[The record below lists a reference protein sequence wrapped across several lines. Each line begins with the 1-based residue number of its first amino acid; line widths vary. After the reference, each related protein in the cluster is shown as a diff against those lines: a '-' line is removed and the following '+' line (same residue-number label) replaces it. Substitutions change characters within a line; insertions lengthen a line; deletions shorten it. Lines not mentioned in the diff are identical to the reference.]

1 MPVYLSGMRIIR
13 AAFIFALSVQVFASP
28 AAAQIPDNVATLE
41 VRPGWRQSNGT
52 HMAALDIDLAD
63 GWKTYWRSP
72 GDGGI
77 PPRLMLEPN
86 PNIRSVRIAWPIPT
100 VFFQNGLRSIGYTDG
115 VVLPL
120 AVSTLDSSAPVM
132 LRGRIEI
139 GVCEDI
145 CIPVTFPIDIE
156 LPATGK
162 NDPAIRAALSDRPI
176 RASDAGVRS
185 ARCSVTPIADG
196 LRVSAEVE
204 MPQLAATEA
213 TVLELTGQQV
223 WISEAETERSG
234 MRLVATAEMVPPDGQ
249 PFALDRSAVR
259 ITVIGDGRAVDIRG
273 C

>member
-1 MPVYLSGMRIIR
+1 MLPGCT
-13 AAFIFALSVQVFASP
+13 SP
-28 AAAQIPDNVATLE
+28 AQAQIPDDVATLD

-52 HMAALDIDLAD
+52 HMAALDIDLAE

-86 PNIRSVRIAWPIPT
+86 PNIRSVRIAWPVPQ
-100 VFFQNGLRSIGYTDG
+100 VFFQNGLRSVGYTNG

-120 AVSTLDSSAPVM
+120 AVQTLSKSAPAT
-132 LRGRIEI
+132 LKGRIEI

-162 NDPAIRAALSDRPI
+162 DDPTIRAALADRPI
-176 RASDAGVRS
+176 PGRDAGVSS
-185 ARCSVTPIADG
+185 ARCSVIPIADG
-196 LRVSAEVE
+196 LRVSATVE
-204 MPQLAATEA
+204 MPQLAKTEA
-213 TVLELTGQQV
+213 TVLELMGQQV

-234 MRLVATAEMVPPDGQ
+234 TRLVATAEMVPPDGQ
-249 PFALDRSAVR
+249 PFALDRSTVR
-259 ITVIGDGRAVDIRG
+259 ITVIGGGRAVDIRG